1 MILFI
6 KMRDVISL
14 KKHKIEIIIVVLLLL
29 LSIVGIVI
37 FYLTSFSG
45 KKALVYHNDD
55 IILEVDL
62 DVDKEYHISGDISEM
77 TIIVKDNKLW
87 VSYSGCENQI
97 CVHSKS
103 ISQTNESIT
112 CLPNKI
118 FIKIVGESAY
128 E

>member
-1 MILFI
+1 MKLYI

-14 KKHKIEIIIVVLLLL
+14 KKHKIEIIIVAVLLLI
-29 LSIVGIVI
+29 SILGILI
-37 FYLTSFSG
+37 FFMASHKG
-45 KKALVYHNDD
+45 KKAIIYHNDE

-62 DVDKEYHISGDISEM
+62 SVDKDYYVKGNISEM
-77 TIIVKDNKLW
+77 IIIVRDDKLW

-97 CVHSKS
+97 CVNSKS

-118 FIKIVGESAY
+118 FIKIIGDNAY